1 MTEEDDIDL
10 DELKRQTAHGDRL
23 NAEADNDARLELKET
38 ILDELAQIDASE
50 KQKTVSI
57 WDAPTAAYVR
67 ALVEHPEHREE
78 VGQSLRRQ
86 LDVDAEGSIERSE
99 LVRLALRLGLQQ
111 ANADKFEI
119 LGEAVRERALEGL

>member
-1 MTEEDDIDL
+1 MSEDDIDL
-10 DELKRQTAHGDRL
+10 DELKRQTSHGDRL
-23 NAEADNDARLELKET
+23 DSNADNDAQQELKAAV
-38 ILDELAQIDASE
+38 LDELEQIDAGE

-67 ALVEHPEHREE
+67 ALIEHPEHRDE